1 MLIDAQML
9 SVIMD
14 IARYSAQNPGWKSCH
29 VSNVLAKPNH
39 RSRRLFT
46 VKVAHREHIFLL
58 WDIRQKQDNLYSW
71 VVFYPFKARQ
81 LVLTGCIVPIL
92 GHCSQK
98 KSKNLLGLAMKLL
111 PLWLLL
117 PQVQAWWCDTS
128 ERTGCRGQ
136 PRQFRKEIG
145 QLDPISR
152 FQESLSR
159 MGQVFSRQ
167 TIQTCF
173 GTWLSRRK
181 PCSRQIS
188 EQAPKYGHLMCMYW
202 I

>member
-39 RSRRLFT
+39 RARRLFS
-46 VKVAHREHIFLL
+46 VKVAHREHIFAV
-58 WDIRQKQDNLYSW
+58 RHQA
-71 VVFYPFKARQ
+71 KARQ
-81 LVLTGCIVPIL
+81 LVLMGCILSIQSKTTCTPGL
-92 GHCSQK
+92 YCTHSGPLLSK

-128 ERTGCRGQ
+128 ARTGCRGQ

-145 QLDPISR
+145 QLDPIGR

-173 GTWLSRRK
+173 GT
-181 PCSRQIS
+181 
-188 EQAPKYGHLMCMYW
+188 
-202 I
+202 

>member
-1 MLIDAQML
+1 ML
-9 SVIMD
+9 SWTLQDTQRKTLAGTHVTFQTFWPSRI
-14 IARYSAQNPGWKSCH
+14 IVHVVCSASRLPTESTFCCETSGKSKTTCTH
-29 VSNVLAKPNH
+29 GLYFIHS
-39 RSRRLFT
+39 
-46 VKVAHREHIFLL
+46 
-58 WDIRQKQDNLYSW
+58 KQDNLYSW

-81 LVLTGCIVPIL
+81 LVLMGCIVPIL

-98 KSKNLLGLAMKLL
+98 KSKNLPGLAMKLL

-145 QLDPISR
+145 QLDPIGR

-173 GTWLSRRK
+173 GT
-181 PCSRQIS
+181 
-188 EQAPKYGHLMCMYW
+188 
-202 I
+202 